1 MDVLEK
7 SDLDNEPEQ
16 TEKPKFEVHDLSSA
30 TWVMR
35 KLRDF
40 DDQDAEVKQTA
51 KEQIEHIKKQIEDIE
66 KWQQKEL
73 DKNESGREYMQGLL
87 SDYLHELR
95 QSDKKAK
102 ISTPYGTVS
111 TRKQQEGVNWP
122 NDKKLIQ
129 SLTDQGLTDF
139 LKPNPKPDKEAIKKN
154 FHFVGDHYISDDGV
168 ILEGPTIKP
177 ATEKTTFKF
186 NGKGAML

>member
-1 MDVLEK
+1 MSALSKLDLEN
-7 SDLDNEPEQ
+7 DEQ
-16 TEKPKFEVHDLSSA
+16 TTEKPKFEVHDLSSA

-40 DDQDAEVKQTA
+40 DDQDAEVKQVA
-51 KEQIEHIKKQIEDIE
+51 KEQIEDIE

-73 DKNESGREYMQGLL
+73 EKNESSREYMEGLL
-87 SDYLHELR
+87 SDYLHDMR
-95 QSDKKAK
+95 QTDPKAR

-111 TRKQQEGVNWP
+111 TRKQREGVNWP
-122 NDKKLIQ
+122 NDKKLVQ
-129 SLTDQGLTDF
+129 SLSDQGLTQY
-139 LKPNPKPDKEAIKKN
+139 LKPNPKPDKTAIKKD
-154 FHFVGDHYISDDGV
+154 FHFVGDHFISNDGM

-186 NGKGAML
+186 NDKGAML

>member
-1 MDVLEK
+1 MDALEK

-40 DDQDAEVKQTA
+40 DDQDAEVKQVA
-51 KEQIEHIKKQIEDIE
+51 KEQIEDIE

-73 DKNESGREYMQGLL
+73 DKNESSREYMQGLL

-111 TRKQQEGVNWP
+111 TRKQREGVNWP

-168 ILEGPTIKP
+168 ILDGPTIKP

-186 NGKGAML
+186 NSKGAHS

>member
-1 MDVLEK
+1 MDALEK
-7 SDLDNEPEQ
+7 SDLENDQ
-16 TEKPKFEVHDLSSA
+16 QSTEKQKFEVHDLSSA

-40 DDQDAEVKQTA
+40 DAQDDEVKRVA
-51 KEQIEHIKKQIEDIE
+51 KEQINDIE

-73 DKNESGREYMQGLL
+73 DKNESSREYMEGLL

-95 QSDKKAK
+95 QTDKKAH

-111 TRKQQEGVNWP
+111 TRKQREGVNWP
-122 NDKKLIQ
+122 NDKKLVQ
-129 SLTDQGLTDF
+129 SLSDQGLTQY

-154 FHFVGDHYISDDGV
+154 FHFVGDHYISNDGM
-168 ILEGPTIKP
+168 ILDGPTIKP
-177 ATEKTTFKF
+177 ASEKTTFKF
-186 NGKGAML
+186 NESEGL